1 MLGSNPRT
9 CRASAV
15 STCANCGAIGSSSFS
30 RLPASSPA
38 RILTPMVGSVYG
50 RRKRVSTPKPMFT
63 LDHAASSAMM
73 FSMKS
78 IVAGAC
84 ALLFAVGCGQ
94 QTGDATTRRIES
106 FIAANQLRSAL
117 EAIESRH
124 KQEPSDLS
132 CLRLRVLVLLKAAQ
146 PADALL
152 ALNALPASDPVL
164 SQ

>member
-38 RILTPMVGSVYG
+38 RILTPMVESVYG

-63 LDHAASSAMM
+63 LDHATSSAMM

-78 IVAGAC
+78 IVAGAG
-84 ALLFAVGCGQ
+84 ALLLAVGCGHQ
-94 QTGDATTRRIES
+94 IGGVACGVLFRVGCGQRTGDATPRRIES

-117 EAIESRH
+117 EANESRH
-124 KQEPSDLS
+124 KQEP
-132 CLRLRVLVLLKAAQ
+132 
-146 PADALL
+146 
-152 ALNALPASDPVL
+152 
-164 SQ
+164 